1 MIEDTLSSTTAS
13 FASKKT
19 EDTFITEA
27 MTAHHDMAREH
38 GEDLLV
44 RSRDLLSFLADR
56 LKTHLRD
63 RGARHDL
70 LDAVFALGEDDLV
83 MITSRI
89 NALEKFLATEDGASL
104 LAGYKRATNILK
116 AEEKKDGAGAFE
128 AHPQANLR
136 IEPQEH
142 ALAAALDRADR
153 EVAEKLKAE
162 DFDGALH
169 SLAKLRAPVDAF
181 FDHVTVNAENADLRK
196 NRLQL
201 LAQLRRAMHLVADFS
216 KVGGA

>member
-1 MIEDTLSSTTAS
+1 LPA
-13 FASKKT
+13 F
-19 EDTFITEA
+19 F
-27 MTAHHDMAREH
+27 
-38 GEDLLV
+38 
-44 RSRDLLSFLADR
+44 ADR
-56 LKTHLRD
+56 LKIYLRD

-83 MITSRI
+83 LIVARI
-89 NALEKFLATEDGASL
+89 NALDAFLKTEDGASL
-104 LAGYKRATNILK
+104 LAGYKRAANILK

-128 AHPQANLR
+128 KHPEANLR
-136 IEPQEH
+136 IEHEEH
-142 ALAAALDRADR
+142 VLAAALDRADS

-162 DFDGALH
+162 DFDGALRA
-169 SLAKLRAPVDAF
+169 LTKLRAPVDAF
-181 FDHVTVNAENADLRK
+181 FDKVTVNSDNADLRK

>member
-1 MIEDTLSSTTAS
+1 MS
-13 FASKKT
+13 F
-19 EDTFITEA
+19 F
-27 MTAHHDMAREH
+27 
-38 GEDLLV
+38 V
-44 RSRDLLSFLADR
+44 DR
-56 LKTHLRD
+56 LKIYLED

-83 MITSRI
+83 MIVSRI
-89 NALEKFLATEDGASL
+89 EALDAFLKTDDGASL
-104 LAGYKRATNILK
+104 LAGYKRAANILK

-128 AHPQANLR
+128 AHPEPNLR

-169 SLAKLRAPVDAF
+169 ALAKLRAPVDAF
-181 FDHVTVNAENADLRK
+181 FDHVTVNADNSALRR

>member
-1 MIEDTLSSTTAS
+1 PNALAN
-13 FASKKT
+13 
-19 EDTFITEA
+19 
-27 MTAHHDMAREH
+27 
-38 GEDLLV
+38 DLLG
-44 RSRDLLSFLADR
+44 FFADR
-56 LKTHLRD
+56 LKIDLRD

-89 NALEKFLATEDGASL
+89 NALDKFLATEDGASL
-104 LAGYKRATNILK
+104 LAGYKRGTNILK

-136 IEPQEH
+136 IEHQEH
-142 ALAAALDRADR
+142 VLAAALDRADR

-169 SLAKLRAPVDAF
+169 SLSKLRAPVDEF
-181 FDHVTVNAENADLRK
+181 FDHVTVNVENADLRK

>member
-1 MIEDTLSSTTAS
+1 MIVA
-13 FASKKT
+13 
-19 EDTFITEA
+19 
-27 MTAHHDMAREH
+27 
-38 GEDLLV
+38 
-44 RSRDLLSFLADR
+44 
-56 LKTHLRD
+56 
-63 RGARHDL
+63 
-70 LDAVFALGEDDLV
+70 
-83 MITSRI
+83 RI
-89 NALEKFLATEDGASL
+89 NALDKFLETEDGASL

-136 IEPQEH
+136 IEHQEH

-162 DFDGALH
+162 DFDGAMHAL
-169 SLAKLRAPVDAF
+169 SKLRAPVDEF
-181 FDHVTVNAENADLRK
+181 FDQVTVNSENADLRK

-216 KVGGA
+216 KVGGATGPSLFSPARGEGVLPTALGSKRAPSQIGTLPNLPLVTPVKPNKR